1 MSKLIAINESTNH
14 FRIYK
19 ILLIGMSSG
28 FNFPRTSHFR
38 AAEKRQNVKMY
49 RPDNG
54 MIVISV
60 IKKLSW
66 IFEKYITR
74 EYGINNI
81 HGKRITN
88 SNATV

>member
-1 MSKLIAINESTNH
+1 
-14 FRIYK
+14 
-19 ILLIGMSSG
+19 
-28 FNFPRTSHFR
+28 
-38 AAEKRQNVKMY
+38 MY

-88 SNATV
+88 SNATVWTRINPILLNSFTDGCDFFLASTSKS